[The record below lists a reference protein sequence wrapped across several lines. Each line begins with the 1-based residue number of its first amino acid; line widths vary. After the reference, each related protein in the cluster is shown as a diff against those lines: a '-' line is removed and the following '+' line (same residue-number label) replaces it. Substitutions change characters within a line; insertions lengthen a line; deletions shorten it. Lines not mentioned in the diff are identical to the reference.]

1 MYLSL
6 EICAIVFLDLG
17 HWSGKELSFTR
28 MFSGNFRVDRDD
40 AVEKIKY
47 RKVRNDKQI
56 FAEWNATS
64 DGRVQ
69 GLRILE

>member
-56 FAEWNATS
+56 LQNGTRPRMEEFK
-64 DGRVQ
+64 G
-69 GLRILE
+69 